1 MDEVFGSPKMQRQTL
16 RVNQRRGIKQHFD
29 FNNNLGYK
37 SKAEPSV
44 VSWNNRGRGVQGESV
59 NSHNPAVSKF
69 IVRRNWKPV

>member
-44 VSWNNRGRGVQGESV
+44 VSWSNRGRGVQGESV
-59 NSHNPAVSKF
+59 NSQNVASKL

>member
-16 RVNQRRGIKQHFD
+16 RVNQRSGIKQHFGY
-29 FNNNLGYK
+29 NTNLGYK

-44 VSWNNRGRGVQGESV
+44 VSWSNRGRGVQGESV
-59 NSHNPAVSKF
+59 NSHNPASAKF